1 MRTSLLTRR
10 GRLLALIQDDLVVK
24 KMQVVTVIRLMP
36 HSSGLVLLREIDH
49 TPHLCG
55 PDLSTP
61 QVGELTIVV
70 DETTTLLYWT

>member
-1 MRTSLLTRR
+1 MRTSLLTRG
-10 GRLLALIQDDLVVK
+10 GRLLALIQDDIVVQK
-24 KMQVVTVIRLMP
+24 LQVVTVIRSMP

-61 QVGELTIVV
+61 QVGELTFVV
-70 DETTTLLYWT
+70 GEPTTLLYWT